1 MPLKLHR
8 HLPFYP
14 YSQYLRQRFLRPVR
28 KLCVDAGF
36 TCPNLDGSKGR
47 SGCAFCNNAAF
58 SAGSRGPRRDLT
70 EQLARGRRY
79 LARRYG
85 PSDYIIYFQAYSN
98 TYGPVSE
105 LERLYRTFRDEP
117 DVVGIAIGTRADC
130 LSREILDLLDDLA
143 CDTHVTLEVGI
154 QSIHDRTLRRVRR
167 GHTWNE
173 TAAALAACAERR
185 FDLCLHVI
193 LGLPGEGRRE
203 ARESATTLA
212 TYPYHSVKLHNLHV
226 VRHTTLADAY
236 RARRLTL
243 PDVDTYISWA
253 TDFLERTPATVAV
266 QRLVGDAPPEL
277 LLSDP
282 WCHDKQGAYQ
292 RLTEEFQ
299 RRGSRQGA
307 LCKAATHA
315 DLVIGA

>member
-1 MPLKLHR
+1 MPLIVNDPP
-8 HLPFYP
+8 PFYP

-58 SAGSRGPRRDLT
+58 SAGSRGPRLDLP
-70 EQLARGRRY
+70 EQFARGRRY

-117 DVVGIAIGTRADC
+117 DVVGVAIGTRADC
-130 LSREILDLLDDLA
+130 LNPEILDLLDDLT
-143 CDTHVTLEVGI
+143 CDTYVTLEVGI
-154 QSIHDRTLRRVRR
+154 QSIHDWTLRRMRR
-167 GHTWNE
+167 GHTWDDA
-173 TAAALAACAERR
+173 AAALAACAERR

-203 ARESATTLA
+203 AREAATTLA

-236 RARRLTL
+236 RAGRLTL
-243 PDVDTYISWA
+243 PDVDTY
-253 TDFLERTPATVAV
+253 
-266 QRLVGDAPPEL
+266 
-277 LLSDP
+277 LSLI
-282 WCHDKQGAYQ
+282 H
-292 RLTEEFQ
+292 
-299 RRGSRQGA
+299 
-307 LCKAATHA
+307 
-315 DLVIGA
+315 I